1 MEPKVSKTSVA
12 GPTELDAVAWV
23 RSLRDAMYEKTK
35 ATSREDFAAYVTCT
49 AAAVNGAGTRTNSAH
64 GTG

>member
-1 MEPKVSKTSVA
+1 MDPKSNKTEN

-35 ATSREDFAAYVTCT
+35 TMSREDFAAYIERV
-49 AAAVNGAGTRTNSAH
+49 AATRNPPSGPASS
-64 GTG
+64 G